1 MRMAD
6 SKGLLG
12 ANPLELI
19 SAALGALPQSSLLA
33 MMALSEKRTSGIV
46 GLASAPL
53 TPKLASEGPMARTTT
68 VWAPEPLMTKPP
80 IITSKPVRTWP
91 RVEIFARCAVVS
103 NAAVT
108 LFAASIVTRHAPIPL
123 HAPLQ
128 PANADPSAAAANS
141 PTAAAGAEFTVQV
154 APQSIPAG
162 LEVTV
167 PLPVPDFVT
176 DIAYTVGVTLTEAEA
191 APVPAALV
199 ALTLHAYA
207 VPLARLVTVMGEAA
221 PVA

>member
-1 MRMAD
+1 M
-6 SKGLLG
+6 
-12 ANPLELI
+12 
-19 SAALGALPQSSLLA
+19 
-33 MMALSEKRTSGIV
+33 RTSCSV
-46 GLASAPL
+46 GLESAPL
-53 TPKLASEGPMARTTT
+53 TPKLASEGPVGGTTT
-68 VWAPEPLMTKPP
+68 VWALEPLMTKPP

-108 LFAASIVTRHAPIPL
+108 LVAASIVTRHAPIPL

-128 PANADPSAAAANS
+128 PANADPSAGAANS
-141 PTAAAGAEFTVQV
+141 ATEAAGEKFSVQV
-154 APQSIPAG
+154 APQLIPAG
-162 LEVTV
+162 LEVTL

-207 VPLARLVTVMGEAA
+207 VPLARPVTVMGGAGPGA
-221 PVA
+221 